1 MDRTALEKMLH
12 RGNNNAMLRYTLGLL
27 CFKQKDYR
35 AAAEH
40 LEQAL
45 RQDESHS
52 ASWKVYARTLAVLER
67 MDEAKNAYEKG
78 ISIAESKGDIQ
89 AAKEMKVFLRRLE

>member
-1 MDRTALEKMLH
+1 MDREPLETMLKVG
-12 RGNNNAMLRYTLGLL
+12 RDNAMLRYTLGLL
-27 CFKQKDYR
+27 CFKQRDYQ

-52 ASWKVYARTLAVLER
+52 ASWKVYARTLAALER
-67 MDEAKNAYEKG
+67 KKDAADAYEKG
-78 ISIAESKGDIQ
+78 IAIAESKGDIQ
-89 AAKEMKVFLRRLE
+89 AAKEMKVFLRRLG